1 MDYEELKECVTNLL
15 YDLHAFNLL
24 NDRIVDVISF
34 RLGID
39 AEELCRQEG
48 ITYDITIKK

>member
-1 MDYEELKECVTNLL
+1 MDYEELKQCVIDLL

-24 NDRIVDVISF
+24 NDRIVEAISY

-48 ITYDITIKK
+48 ITYDITI